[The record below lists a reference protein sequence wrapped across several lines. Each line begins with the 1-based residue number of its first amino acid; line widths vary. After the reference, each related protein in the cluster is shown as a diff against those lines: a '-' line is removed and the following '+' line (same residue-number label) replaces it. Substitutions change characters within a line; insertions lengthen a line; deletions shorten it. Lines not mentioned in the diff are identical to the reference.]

1 MGVTVT
7 IRDQAAAGGTSGT
20 YTLADFTPGT
30 TLRDVIRT
38 RVREEVAEH
47 NARPSR
53 CFSGLVMPD
62 GARTT
67 PDGFVLPNPRR
78 IDWERQADAAIEA
91 FLHNGFVVLVGDR
104 QVTDLDEQLHLSAD
118 TEVRFIRLVPLAGG

>member
-7 IRDQAAAGGTSGT
+7 IRDQATGGGTSGI
-20 YTLADFTPGT
+20 YTLADVATET
-30 TLRDVIRT
+30 TLCDLIRA
-38 RVREEVAEH
+38 RVREEVAEY

-53 CFSGLVMPD
+53 IFSGLVMPD

-67 PDGFVLPNPRR
+67 PDGFVLPKPRR
-78 IDWERQADAAIEA
+78 IDWERQADAAVEA
-91 FLHNGFVVLVGDR
+91 FRHNGFVVLVGNR
-104 QVTDLDEQLHLSAD
+104 QVTNLDEQLQLSID